1 MEGDIKQSNR
11 ERAAYD
17 GPHPLL
23 SNVVT
28 TATEADIWVKHPW
41 HVWTSLTVLTAS
53 TGMPTFISG
62 HTF

>member
-28 TATEADIWVKHPW
+28 TATEADI
-41 HVWTSLTVLTAS
+41 
-53 TGMPTFISG
+53 
-62 HTF
+62 